1 MRDGEWRRFLA
12 AVAMYIRNLPEQER
26 CIYNR
31 IREKY
36 TLTFDKLKVGEKTVR
51 LLKAADLEE
60 ILAGKD
66 PFADVA
72 EFPFWIRLWEAA
84 MVLSYVL
91 CSLPE
96 RQGKSLLELGAGLG
110 APGLTAAAAGFD
122 VTLSDYEE
130 IILDFQRVSSAA
142 SGIPGVRSILLDWL
156 NPPDL
161 QPFDVIAG
169 AEILFRKEFLQ
180 PILAI
185 IKTYLKPDGAVYLA
199 HDVRRK
205 CLPQFLEIAKEDF
218 NIAVGKQTLQTS
230 RGEVTIIVN
239 CLKRKNR
246 P

>member
-1 MRDGEWRRFLA
+1 MD
-12 AVAMYIRNLPEQER
+12 IRNLPEQER
-26 CIYNR
+26 SIYNR

-36 TLTFDKLKVGEKTVR
+36 TLTFDKLKVGKKTVR

-60 ILAGKD
+60 ILAGRD

-96 RQGKSLLELGAGLG
+96 RQGRALLELGAGLG

-122 VTLSDYEE
+122 VTLSDFEE
-130 IILDFQRVSSAA
+130 IVLDFQRVSSAA
-142 SGIPGVRSILLDWL
+142 SGLPGVRSIHFDWFS
-156 NPPDL
+156 PPADL
-161 QPFDVIAG
+161 QLFDVIAG
-169 AEILFRKEFLQ
+169 AEILYRKDFLQ

-185 IKTYLKPDGAVYLA
+185 LKTFLKPDGVVYLA

-218 NIAVGKQTLQTS
+218 DIAAGKQIMQTA
-230 RGEVTIIVN
+230 RGEVAIIVN

-246 P
+246 S